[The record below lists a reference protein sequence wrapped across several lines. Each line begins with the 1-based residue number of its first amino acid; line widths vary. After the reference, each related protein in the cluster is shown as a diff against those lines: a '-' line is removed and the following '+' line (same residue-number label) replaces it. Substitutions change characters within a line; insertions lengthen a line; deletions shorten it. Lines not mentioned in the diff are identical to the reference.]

1 MFNRKKKPEEESN
14 LSKQL
19 VKVVRISD
27 LKSGHSVPSSDEL
40 QKMRRERPLHVAVYL
55 AQMGKFD
62 EVDELVLA
70 AQNRIKEEV
79 TQILEEKY
87 KKQSELDAK
96 QVKVLQDQITN
107 LHQFIEPLLEPPLS
121 RAVLLKAY
129 KAPLPVEEQAARL
142 QSAIETLKE
151 SNSILESEDIRNVI
165 ALLDKKLAELKD
177 IQVKSKTSE
186 LLALQGLEKEGK
198 TEEVVQDQ
206 KPVEGYRAVIA
217 TMNGRFEVNMSKSA
231 ISQMQD
237 EQSLMGRVVW
247 TLGKPMNIMK
257 IGDNYPTGVAVEV
270 VKRLDGDRLH
280 VKGRGGEEFVIQM
293 IPDLA
298 KEDNLDAGDIV
309 RILPEAE
316 LGLGLLEKATKK
328 LTLEELPTET
338 YDDIGGLG
346 EQIKEIQRA
355 VELPFMYRNL
365 YRRYNLRR
373 PKGILLYG
381 PPGCGKTMVAKAI
394 ARSLYNQ
401 TEMALKQLEVALVLF
416 TAIVQEQPLENVLN
430 TILSDPH
437 LALVEGEG
445 ASAMFPREFSQ
456 INSIPVE
463 DAKRIVGDFLEDR
476 QIKTE
481 NVDAELRRI
490 RNRLTEGPGSYF
502 FSIKGPELLS
512 KWVGEAENSIRRIF
526 ATAREKA
533 TQETPVVL
541 FFDEIESM
549 FSRRGSG
556 RSSDMEKTIVPQL
569 LAEID
574 GVESM
579 PNVLVIG
586 ASNRYDLID
595 PAVLRPGRLD
605 IKIKIDRPD
614 QLAARDILGKYLTIE
629 LPLEKEEFGPNVEK
643 KDAITTLLAKTIGVI
658 YNPAS
663 QIVISE
669 RRSKEDNTNLRR
681 RATTVIRKGLTDVVS
696 GAMLANIVERAKRAA
711 AERES
716 AHQGTGISWA
726 EDLLPAIKQECIE
739 SKDQYIF
746 EMREGELTYLD
757 VDQYEADV
765 LLAEEGVG
773 ERPQARWAHTKR
785 RPWYASR

>member
-1 MFNRKKKPEEESN
+1 MPLRNSNDHRESD
-14 LSKQL
+14 LTSRL
-19 VKVVRISD
+19 VKVIRTTTVNKPPTAAE
-27 LKSGHSVPSSDEL
+27 LDE
-40 QKMRRERPLHVAVYL
+40 MRREHPLQAAVYL
-55 AQMGKFD
+55 AQSGHAD
-62 EVDELVLA
+62 EVDGLVMES
-70 AQNRIKEEV
+70 QRRIREEV
-79 TQILEEKY
+79 AQILEQKY
-87 KKQSELDAK
+87 KTQSDQDAK
-96 QVKVLQDQITN
+96 RLKELQDQLTN

-129 KAPLPVEEQAARL
+129 KAPIPVDEQVNRL
-142 QSAIETLKE
+142 ESTIGTLKGF
-151 SNSILESEDIRNVI
+151 NSILETEDVGNVI
-165 ALLDKKLAELKD
+165 GMLEEKLAELKNAQ
-177 IQVKSKTSE
+177 IGSKTDE
-186 LLALQGLEKEGK
+186 LLALQDLEKESAKNG
-198 TEEVVQDQ
+198 EEADP
-206 KPVEGYRAVIA
+206 KPLQGYRAIIA
-217 TMNGRFEVNMSKSA
+217 TTQGRFEVNVA
-231 ISQMQD
+231 QPAVNQIQD
-237 EQSLMGRVVW
+237 DPSLIGRVVW

-257 IGDNYPTGVAVEV
+257 IGDTYPTGSAAEV

-280 VKGRGGEEFVIQM
+280 VKGRGGEEFVVQM
-293 IPDLA
+293 VPDLA
-298 KEDNLDAGDIV
+298 KEDNLDAGDVV

-316 LGLGLLEKATKK
+316 LGIGLLEKATKK
-328 LTLEELPTET
+328 LTLDELPTET
-338 YDDIGGLG
+338 YDNIGGMVD
-346 EQIKEIQRA
+346 QIKEIRRA
-355 VELPFMYRNL
+355 VELPFLYRNL

-401 TEMALKQLEVALVLF
+401 TEMALKQLETALTLF
-416 TAIVQEQPLENVLN
+416 TAISQGQPVQEILS
-430 TILSDPH
+430 TIRSDPH
-437 LALVEGEG
+437 LTTADGKDAPTG
-445 ASAMFPREFSQ
+445 FPQEFTQ
-456 INSIPVE
+456 IDTWSRE
-463 DAKRIVGDFLEDR
+463 DALRIVGNFLSER
-476 QIKTE
+476 QINAE
-481 NVDAELRRI
+481 NAEAELRRI
-490 RNRLTEGPGSYF
+490 RNRMVEGPGSYF

-614 QLAARDILGKYLTIE
+614 QLAARDILGKYMTTE
-629 LPLEKEEFGPNVEK
+629 LPLEKDEFGAMEK
-643 KDAITTLLAKTIGVI
+643 SDAINTLLAKTIGVI
-658 YNPAS
+658 YNPSS

-669 RRSKEDNTNLRR
+669 RRSKEETSNIRR
-681 RATTVIRKGLTDVVS
+681 RPPMVIRKGLTDIVS
-696 GAMLANIVERAKRAA
+696 GAMLANIVERAKRRA
-711 AERES
+711 AERETDRR
-716 AHQGTGISWA
+716 GTGISWA

-746 EMREGELTYLD
+746 EMREGETAYHD
-757 VDQYEADV
+757 VDLFEADV

-773 ERPQARWAHTKR
+773 ERPQARWAHVKK
-785 RPWYASR
+785 RPWASLRME